1 MDENPSRIVLEQI
14 FGHIV
19 NNTAYAHEIVRRE
32 FVVVGLSTF
41 LDEIWQVSS
50 AASLPN
56 MMLGGVPLYVRKFFP
71 VNTTIRDYS
80 WIAVGGRD
88 VEKLMS
94 ANIVYGYFNDLSLMN
109 LGWDNDFHPGN
120 ILFLELRDCGLRTH
134 RYFRNSS
141 MSQQQLHY

>member
-80 WIAVGGRD
+80 WIAVGG
-88 VEKLMS
+88 K
-94 ANIVYGYFNDLSLMN
+94 ANVCEYC
-109 LGWDNDFHPGN
+109 
-120 ILFLELRDCGLRTH
+120 LRI
-134 RYFRNSS
+134 F
-141 MSQQQLHY
+141 Q